1 MMGLVVVVN
10 ELRIMNLVIVFKVV
24 KMTGFVVV
32 VYQKK

>member
-10 ELRIMNLVIVFKVV
+10 DLRIMNLVIVFKVV

-32 VYQKK
+32 VNQKK